1 MKTDISDRLFKKFA
15 ALVYAKSGINLH
27 EGKRQL
33 LRARLAKR
41 LRAVGVESFEEYY
54 DYITLVDEGSEVI
67 EMVNAVTT
75 NKTSF
80 FRESSQFDFLENTVF
95 PDIAKAQKDR
105 VNIRFW
111 SAGCSTGEEPYS
123 LAISVLEFFKK
134 TPHLTVSIMAT
145 DISTSV
151 LEIAAKGVYHESKVE
166 DVPMATLMRYF
177 QKGTG
182 RQDGYLRVKEEVRRI
197 VSFRN
202 QNLMRPFFF
211 GPVLDAVFCRNVM
224 IYFDKVTQQ
233 NLIKRFYEC
242 ISPGGYLFV
251 GHSESLAGIE
261 HEFTYVKPTIYRKG
275 CSASEPTPPKGR
287 EK

>member
-1 MKTDISDRLFKKFA
+1 LGLEISDRLFRNLA

-27 EGKRQL
+27 AGKKQL
-33 LRARLAKR
+33 LCARLAKR
-41 LRAVGVESFEEYY
+41 LRAVGVNSFDEYY
-54 DYITLVDEGSEVI
+54 DYLKLVDDGQEVVQ
-67 EMVNAVTT
+67 MVNAVTT

-80 FRESSQFDFLENTVF
+80 FRESDQFDFLEGTVY
-95 PDIAKAQKDR
+95 PAVALAQKDC

-123 LAISVLEFFKK
+123 LAISILEFFKRSSRI
-134 TPHLTVSIMAT
+134 TAHILAT
-145 DISTSV
+145 DISTTV
-151 LEIAAKGVYHESKVE
+151 LETAARGVYHESRVDE
-166 DVPMATLMRYF
+166 VPMATLVRYF

-182 RQDGYLRVKEEVRRI
+182 RHEGHFRVKDDVRRL

-211 GPVLDAVFCRNVM
+211 GPVLDAIFCRNVM
-224 IYFDKVTQQ
+224 IYFNKETQQ
-233 NLIKRFYEC
+233 NLIRRFYDC

-261 HEFTYVKPTIYRKG
+261 HEFTYIRPTIYRKEAIG
-275 CSASEPTPPKGR
+275 AK
-287 EK
+287 